1 MSKIAYAKFRLSR
14 RIGKSVH
21 GHPKDA
27 INFRNY
33 FCGQHG
39 QTAIRKNSEYAT
51 QLIAK
56 QAIKYHHNIMEKQ
69 LRKYYKIASSMKGDA
84 NENLLVLL
92 NRRLDI
98 TIFRLGI
105 VPTMYMACQ
114 VVSHGHVKV
123 NGKKVNIRSY
133 LLKEGDVITIDNKVK
148 NLEVV
153 QNCISKKDRSIPT
166 YLSAN
171 DEEMEYKFVRN
182 PANGEV
188 PYPFNAEF
196 NLVIEYY
203 SR

>member
-92 NRRLDI
+92 NL
-98 TIFRLGI
+98 
-105 VPTMYMACQ
+105 
-114 VVSHGHVKV
+114 H
-123 NGKKVNIRSY
+123 
-133 LLKEGDVITIDNKVK
+133 
-148 NLEVV
+148 
-153 QNCISKKDRSIPT
+153 
-166 YLSAN
+166 
-171 DEEMEYKFVRN
+171 
-182 PANGEV
+182 
-188 PYPFNAEF
+188 
-196 NLVIEYY
+196 